1 MDWVKIKTFDNLYE
15 AEFHK
20 ELLEE
25 QGIQAVVLNKRDS
38 MYLIGEIELYV
49 PADLEKKAQAVID
62 QYYGLT
68 KINSFILE
76 PPVRNHQKYIEGK
89 GINTIFKVRED
100 PRFVL
105 KNYEL
110 YVKNED
116 VDKVKPYLDPEN
128 IEGWKTVSICNHVR
142 QIRHRVILLSQYDI
156 ETMVIKR
163 KDADYKLYEVF
174 LLVPEKDYE
183 KAKKI
188 VTELPGWV
196 RIAEYEKRHRAE
208 IREELLANNGIPA
221 IICQRTGSFQLL
233 VPEKDKQEAE
243 KLINLHKKWI
253 KIRTYNS
260 LIDAQADQAKLVQN
274 GIDASIVTLKD
285 SMFFIGG
292 YELYVDEDDAQKAI
306 KILSEEE

>member
-1 MDWVKIKTFDNLYE
+1 MDWIKIKTFDNLYE
-15 AEFHK
+15 AEFYK

-25 QGIQAVVLNKRDS
+25 QNVQAVVLNKRDS
-38 MYLIGEIELYV
+38 LYLLGEIELYV
-49 PADLEKKAQAVID
+49 PSDLEKKALAIID
-62 QYYGLT
+62 EFYGLT

-76 PPVRNHQKYIEGK
+76 PPIRNYQKFVESK
-89 GINTIFKVRED
+89 GIETIYKERED
-100 PRFVL
+100 NRFVL

-116 VDKVKPYLDPEN
+116 VEKVKPYLDPEN
-128 IEGWKTVSICNHVR
+128 IDGWKTVSICNHVR
-142 QIRHRVILLSQYDI
+142 QIRHRVVLLEEYDI

-163 KDADYKLYEVF
+163 KDADYKLHEVF
-174 LLVPEKDYE
+174 MLVPEKDHA
-183 KAKKI
+183 KAKEI
-188 VTELPGWV
+188 VTTLPGWV

-221 IICQRTGSFQLL
+221 IICQKTGNFQLF
-233 VPEKDKQEAE
+233 VPEKDKEAAQ

-260 LIDAQADQAKLVQN
+260 LIDAQADQAKLAEN
-274 GIDASIVTLKD
+274 NIDASIVTLKD
-285 SMFFIGG
+285 SMFLIGG
-292 YELYVDEDDAQKAI
+292 YELFVDEDEAQKAI